1 MVPMAD
7 LPQSF
12 NIETCPIQ
20 FTLTLM
26 SGKWKPALIH
36 ILIGQTMRTGALLR
50 ALPGISQKMLTQ
62 RLRELE
68 ADGLIHREVYP
79 EVPPRVEYSLSARG
93 KALAPVLVALYN
105 VGSQLQG
112 EDGASEP

>member
-1 MVPMAD
+1 MAK
-7 LPQSF
+7 LPADF
-12 NIETCPIQ
+12 DIETCPIQ

-36 ILIGQTMRTGALLR
+36 ILIGTPMRTGALMR

-68 ADGLIHREVYP
+68 EDGLVHREVFP
-79 EVPPRVEYSLSARG
+79 EVPPKVEYSLTERG
-93 KALAPVLVALYN
+93 KQLAPALIALHD
-105 VGSQLQG
+105 VGCTLQ
-112 EDGASEP
+112 S